1 MKLYVLSFSSNCSV
15 AVSHTTSNTFQ
26 ASIFQTVPH
35 MRIRVGI
42 KIRDF
47 ASSTVQR
54 SCITCPLFKG
64 FGDHASHIHMFC
76 PLPVIHS
83 PRKWKRF
90 QSVPKTLYFQV
101 TMDCLFLKVEDYSIL
116 GVKKLLCSKL

>member
-1 MKLYVLSFSSNCSV
+1 MIS
-15 AVSHTTSNTFQ
+15 
-26 ASIFQTVPH
+26 
-35 MRIRVGI
+35 
-42 KIRDF
+42 
-47 ASSTVQR
+47 
-54 SCITCPLFKG
+54 FKG

-116 GVKKLLCSKL
+116 GVKKLLRSKL